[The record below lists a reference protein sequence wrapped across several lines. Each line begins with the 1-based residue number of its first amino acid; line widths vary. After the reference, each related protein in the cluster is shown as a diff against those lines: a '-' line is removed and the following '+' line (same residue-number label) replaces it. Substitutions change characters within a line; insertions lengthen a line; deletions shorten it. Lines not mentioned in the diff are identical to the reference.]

1 MTQRSFHLIIL
12 AAAVYLLPGCK
23 KYLTVQPEDRLT
35 ESQVYTNEKSIQQ
48 ALNGLYGTMA
58 QNGLYGASLTNKTVD
73 LLGQRYNTV
82 NAGSSNN
89 YQQIQTFNYTQESVM
104 NTFDSLWQNGYAAI
118 LGTNK
123 FIAEMDGA
131 VQRGVITKDHGDLMK
146 GEALGIRAML
156 HFDLLR
162 LFGPVYLTSPDAPAI
177 PYYKLAD
184 GKTRAIIPARAVLD
198 SVLADLSAAETLLEK
213 DPVITGGIKAT
224 TDFYT
229 GYRNQRLNYYAIKTL
244 IARAQLYGGNKAAA
258 NAAAK
263 AALEG
268 GEKWF
273 PWVMRTAVADATSP
287 DRIFLPEVLFAVYNQ
302 DMYNNFNGLFSVNV
316 RPTEILNALPARLDN
331 IYESNANDYRN
342 QFIWP
347 MDKGRCFYKFADAVD
362 PVKPWRFLQP
372 LVRKTELYYILAET
386 GTDATTQRG
395 YLDSV
400 RAHRGLPALP
410 TTAVI
415 ATEVTKEYQKEFFGE
430 GQVYFYFKRL
440 NQKPIPS
447 GTSGT
452 GTITPNYII
461 PLPLSET
468 TPR

>member
-1 MTQRSFHLIIL
+1 MTQRTFGLIIL

-48 ALNGLYGTMA
+48 ALNGLYGVIA
-58 QNGLYGASLTNKTVD
+58 QNGLYGAGLTCKTVD
-73 LLGQRYNTV
+73 MLGQRYNTV

-89 YQQIQTFNYTQESVM
+89 YQQIQTFAYTQEPVM

-131 VQRGVITKDHGDLMK
+131 VQRGVITKDHGDQMK
-146 GEALGIRAML
+146 GEAIGMRAML

-162 LFGPVYLTSPDAPAI
+162 LFGPVYLTSPDALAI
-177 PYYKLAD
+177 PYYRIAD
-184 GKTRAIIPARAVLD
+184 GRTRPIIPARAVMD
-198 SVLADLSAAETLLEK
+198 SVLADLSAAETLLAK
-213 DPVITGGIKAT
+213 DPVITGGVIVST
-224 TDFYT
+224 NFYS
-229 GYRNQRLNYYAIKTL
+229 GYRNQRLNYYAVKAL
-244 IARAQLYGGNKAAA
+244 IARAQLYAGNKPAA

-263 AALEG
+263 AVLDG

-273 PWVMRTAVADATSP
+273 PWVLRAAVADPTSP
-287 DRIFLPEVLFAVYNQ
+287 DRIFYPEVLFAVYNQ
-302 DMYNNFNGLFSVNV
+302 DMYSNFNGLFSVNV
-316 RPTEILNALPARLDN
+316 RPTEILNALPGRLDN

-347 MDKGRCFYKFADAVD
+347 MEKGRTFNKFADAVD
-362 PVKPWRFLQP
+362 PAKPWRFLQP

-386 GTDATTQRG
+386 GTDATIQRG

-400 RAHRGLPALP
+400 RAHRGLTVLPAN
-410 TTAVI
+410 AVI

-430 GQVYFYFKRL
+430 GQMFFYFKRL

-447 GTSGT
+447 GTSAT
-452 GTITPNYII
+452 GTITPNYIV